1 MSISVILVS
10 VRFFRYV
17 GSDII
22 HVCITRYTDLYNQ
35 LYKLV

>member
-1 MSISVILVS
+1 MPVSAILVS
-10 VRFFRYV
+10 VRFIRYV